1 MLEIMA
7 LIGIAGVAMFLGAF
21 ASQIARCMAGANRR
35 AERLEMAVGF
45 VVAGLTLIGGIALT
59 F

>member
-7 LIGIAGVAMFLGAF
+7 LIGIAGVAMFLGAA
-21 ASQIARCMAGANRR
+21 ASQIAWCMAGANRNAKR
-35 AERLEMAVGF
+35 AEVAVGF
-45 VVAGLTLIGGIALT
+45 VVAGLTLIAGIALT